1 MKVNTFV
8 FIHSLILDWIQTKE
22 IQSKDVTLKRIN
34 GSLGRQSVLV
44 NYSYYL
50 QWFKNHPLLWNK
62 IQKIKYKLLA
72 FNNIQLNVY
81 QI

>member
-62 IQKIKYKLLA
+62 YKKSNTSYWPLIT
-72 FNNIQLNVY
+72 FN
-81 QI
+81 

>member
-62 IQKIKYKLLA
+62 I
-72 FNNIQLNVY
+72 
-81 QI
+81 